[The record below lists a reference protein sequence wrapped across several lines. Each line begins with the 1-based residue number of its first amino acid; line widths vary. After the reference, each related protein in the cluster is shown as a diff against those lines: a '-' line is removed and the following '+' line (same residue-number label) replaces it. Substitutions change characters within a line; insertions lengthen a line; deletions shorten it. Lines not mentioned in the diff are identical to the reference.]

1 MARKLKNLIKNIEK
15 YLQECDQY
23 VSAGGKIDQ
32 KEHARLLDYLNRW
45 LLYFQHE
52 RMIHLIV
59 TVLFGLCAIIVFGL
73 FVLIERWYI
82 LPLLLLITVLLVPY
96 IFHYFYLENGVQRLY
111 TLVDE
116 MVKRK
121 EQ

>member
-1 MARKLKNLIKNIEK
+1 MARKLKNLIKNVEK

-23 VSAGGKIDQ
+23 CAAGGKVDQ
-32 KEHARLLDYLNRW
+32 KEHERLLDYLNRW

-96 IFHYFYLENGVQRLY
+96 IFHYFYLENGVQHLY